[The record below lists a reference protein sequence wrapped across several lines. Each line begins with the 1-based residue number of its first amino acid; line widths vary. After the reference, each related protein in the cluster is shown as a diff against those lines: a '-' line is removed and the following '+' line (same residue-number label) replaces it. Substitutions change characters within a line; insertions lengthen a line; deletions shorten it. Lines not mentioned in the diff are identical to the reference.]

1 MFSTTRLVSA
11 GLSQRGLSGHAS
23 RFAWRS
29 ARTYATESQ
38 WPKAPPPKDLP
49 PPESFS
55 GTARPRPYHRRQERD
70 LPPLERRWPILL
82 AFATVGI
89 SAWGLF
95 LAWSENQ
102 ERLSSSVM
110 RQVMD
115 IVRDSPELKEVLG
128 EAIRPE
134 PVWWLNGDPW
144 ITGSIRLMQGNVDL
158 SFRLKGHKRAGTLYF
173 TSIRKAKG
181 EPFTILRFKVI
192 ADDGTTL
199 DVPGDSM

>member
-1 MFSTTRLVSA
+1 MPLNPNGQKRPLRRTFLHPNPSAEPPDQGHITGDRSETSLHSRCAEPAVSLA
-11 GLSQRGLSGHAS
+11 HA
-23 RFAWRS
+23 
-29 ARTYATESQ
+29 
-38 WPKAPPPKDLP
+38 L
-49 PPESFS
+49 
-55 GTARPRPYHRRQERD
+55 TANCTQ
-70 LPPLERRWPILL
+70 RRWPILL

-144 ITGSIRLMQGNVDL
+144 ITGSVRVNAAQRE
-158 SFRLKGHKRAGTLYF
+158 SR
-173 TSIRKAKG
+173 
-181 EPFTILRFKVI
+181 P
-192 ADDGTTL
+192 
-199 DVPGDSM
+199 